1 MGTLSDQELHSHSS
15 LDEGEREERKQ
26 QKQGQRGDGGEAH
39 LPMKG
44 FNLHSAMW
52 SITLLWGS
60 ILLLPSAAGT
70 SAVINY
76 AVAIPSQLY
85 HPFSETVCLQL
96 SRKEAVPIHVT
107 VTLQSKA
114 GNETLIT
121 QAISQLIFFH
131 CTSFQVPPPVGQ
143 PEEVAFVEITVLGA
157 NSEFQ
162 KKQKVLIKHAEKK
175 TLIQTDKPVYKPGQ
189 TVKLRIVTLDQNFIA
204 SNETH
209 RLVELKDPK
218 RNRIAQWLNVTPVGG
233 IVDLSFPLAAE
244 APAGEYTI
252 KTPDRTHTFRVEE
265 YVLPK
270 FSVSIQMPQ
279 VVTILEETFHL
290 HICGMYTYG
299 KPVQGSV
306 KAVVCRKH
314 IQYKRKSPKAKRS
327 ICKDYTGKTNEDG
340 CFTTE
345 VHVKTYHQKRT
356 DNYDFNL
363 EAVAALKESGTG
375 VELNTTENCKV
386 TFGITTLQF
395 WGTSYYYQQGA
406 PYYGNLELKS
416 GNGTHLKNKKVILTV
431 SYGSM
436 KQTKTYF
443 TDDAGMASFILE
455 TSAWNSSEVRLQAKT
470 LPEEFSSQNMRV
482 SYGTASLTLR
492 AFYSS
497 SHSSVRIQ
505 PVQAALPCGDVQQVT
520 VNYRILA
527 TELGDRSA
535 GAEFYHLVLARG
547 SLVHHGQ
554 TRVLLDPPLGQYSGT
569 FNISLPIDII
579 SPMAMLFV
587 YTAFPEGQVAAD
599 SFSLKVSKCFRNHV
613 KLGFSDTVALPGSA
627 VHLHLQAAPRSLC
640 SIRAVDQSVLLLR
653 PEAELSRAN
662 VYNMFSYPQ
671 EHPSILTDSY
681 SDYCTVH
688 KSSGTISSL
697 TTLPPTTTSPFMYD
711 RYSYAVSQP
720 DVYELLRNSG
730 LTFLTSLKIKSP
742 IECRTQTTFYD
753 YMSYD
758 HLEDLE
764 DLDPELDVAVE
775 HAESE
780 HIELGSKAGPVRTW
794 FPETFIW
801 SLVPINDSGSAELPV
816 TVPDSITDWSAMTF
830 CTSETHGLGIS
841 ETASLRSFKP
851 FFVEPILPYSI
862 FQGESFPLTVKVF
875 NYLKQCMVLQLS
887 LMNSSD
893 FEFVHANVRFTV
905 CLCPNSAK
913 TFFWDVKA
921 TKLGKVNFTVTAEVI
936 DQKGVCTESTA
947 VVPES
952 GGKDTV
958 VKHLLVKAEGLLE
971 EKTHTSLLCPK
982 GTSASE
988 TITFTLPENMVLG
1001 TERAHIS
1008 FLGDILGTALDNI
1021 DELLQMSSGCG
1032 EQNMVHFAPNVFI
1045 TRYLQETGQLTPEIK
1060 RKATGY
1066 LESGYQR
1073 QLLYK
1078 HADGS
1083 YSAFGEGSEP
1093 GNTWLTALVLKTFS
1107 QAQNFIHIDEQNIKD
1122 AASALIKSQ
1131 TPSGCFKSVGKL
1143 FNNGLM
1149 GAVEEGLGLSSA
1161 IITALIHSGIP
1172 RSDPAV
1178 QKALKCITDL
1188 VNSDS
1193 SSSNLYSLALAANA
1207 FAVAG
1212 DKALKQK
1219 ILKRLDK
1226 AAIRSDAQIFW
1237 SQQSKHEEDPLH
1249 WYRAPSVDVELT
1261 SSILM
1266 AHISKSSLSSD
1277 EIRKASQIVSWLL
1290 KQQNPYGGFASTQD
1304 TVVALEALALY
1315 ATKTFSKDGP
1325 DLQVSLSSE
1334 GFSKNIRVDNT
1345 NRLLLQTVELP
1356 AIPRDYTVRVQ
1367 GHGCLFLQAI
1377 LRYHVPLPRKDLTF
1391 AVSVQTEC
1399 TAPDATQFPVTVH
1412 ARYTGNRVSTN
1423 MVLIQVELLSGYS
1436 PVAYS
1441 LDELKKM
1448 PLVKKIESEA
1458 DRVVL
1463 YLEELTRQP
1472 QAYTLLM
1479 QQDMQVKDHKP
1490 ANIKVYDYYMPE
1502 ETTVISYNAP
1512 CT

>member
-1 MGTLSDQELHSHSS
+1 
-15 LDEGEREERKQ
+15 
-26 QKQGQRGDGGEAH
+26 
-39 LPMKG
+39 
-44 FNLHSAMW
+44 
-52 SITLLWGS
+52 
-60 ILLLPSAAGT
+60 
-70 SAVINY
+70 NY

-85 HPFSETVCLQL
+85 YPFSETVCLQL
-96 SRKEAVPIHVT
+96 SRKQAVPIHVT
-107 VTLQSKA
+107 VTLQSRA

-121 QAISQLIFFH
+121 QSISQLTFFH
-131 CTSFQVPPPVGQ
+131 CTSFQVPPPVGN
-143 PEEVAFVEITVLGA
+143 PDEVAFIGIRVLEA
-157 NSEFQ
+157 NSEYQ
-162 KKQKVLIKHAEKK
+162 KKQKVLIKHADKK
-175 TLIQTDKPVYKPGQ
+175 TFIQTDKPVYKPGQ
-189 TVKLRIVTLDQNFIA
+189 IVKLRIVTLDQNFIA
-204 SNETH
+204 SNEMH

-218 RNRIAQWLNVTPVGG
+218 GNRIAQWLNVTPVGG

-244 APAGEYTI
+244 ALVGEYTI
-252 KTPDRTHTFRVEE
+252 KVPDRTHTFRVEE

-279 VVTILEETFHL
+279 VVTILEENFRL
-290 HICGMYTYG
+290 HVCGMYTYG

-306 KAVVCRKH
+306 KAVVCRN
-314 IQYKRKSPKAKRS
+314 RKSSKAKRS
-327 ICKDYTGKTNEDG
+327 ICKDYTGETNKDG
-340 CFTTE
+340 CFATE
-345 VHVKTYHQKRT
+345 VNIKIYHQKRS
-356 DNYDFNL
+356 DKYDFNL
-363 EAVAALKESGTG
+363 EAVAFLKESGTG
-375 VELNTTENCKV
+375 VEFNTTENCKV
-386 TFGITTLQF
+386 TFDITTLQF

-416 GNGTHLKNKKVILTV
+416 ANGTHLKNKEVILTV
-431 SYGSM
+431 SYGSR

-443 TDDAGMASFILE
+443 TDDTGMASFTLE
-455 TSAWNSSEVRLQAKT
+455 TSAWDNSSKVLLEAKT
-470 LPEEFSSQNMRV
+470 QPENLSGQNVRV
-482 SYGTASLTLR
+482 SYGTASLTLK

-497 SHSSVRIQ
+497 SRSSVRIQ
-505 PVQAALPCGDVQQVT
+505 PVQAMLPCRDMQQVT
-520 VNYRILA
+520 VHYRILA
-527 TELGDRSA
+527 TELGD
-535 GAEFYHLVLARG
+535 GAARADFYHLVSAGECLQR
-547 SLVHHGQ
+547 
-554 TRVLLDPPLGQYSGT
+554 GQYSGA
-569 FNISLPIDII
+569 FNVTLPIDLI
-579 SPMAMLFV
+579 SPMATLFV

-599 SFSLKVSKCFRNHV
+599 TFSLKVSKCFRNHV

-627 VHLHLQAAPRSLC
+627 VHLHLQAAPGSLC

-653 PEAELSRAN
+653 PEAELSRDSRNLCILSLYKFTGQSEVQQHRVAD
-662 VYNMFSYPQ
+662 MLGDGGRERPSDTPPPPLKSTFFSS
-671 EHPSILTDSY
+671 PSFL
-681 SDYCTVH
+681 
-688 KSSGTISSL
+688 
-697 TTLPPTTTSPFMYD
+697 
-711 RYSYAVSQP
+711 Q
-720 DVYELLRNSG
+720 NSG

-742 IECRTQTTFYD
+742 IECRTPTTFYYD
-753 YMSYD
+753 YMYSD
-758 HLEDLE
+758 T
-764 DLDPELDVAVE
+764 LDPETDAAVE

-780 HIELGSKAGPVRTW
+780 HVELGSEAGPVRTW

-801 SLVPINDSGSAELPV
+801 TLVPINDSGAAELAV
-816 TVPDSITDWSAMTF
+816 TVPDSITDWRAMTF
-830 CTSETHGLGIS
+830 CTSESHGLGIS
-841 ETASLRSFKP
+841 ETTSLQSFKP
-851 FFVEPILPYSI
+851 FFVEPTLPYSV
-862 FQGESFPLTVKVF
+862 FRGESFPLKVKVF
-875 NYLKQCMVLQLS
+875 SYLKQCMVLQLS
-887 LMNSSD
+887 LMDSRD
-893 FEFVHANVRFTV
+893 FEFVHANVRFTI
-905 CLCPNSAK
+905 CLCPDSAK

-921 TKLGKVNFTVTAEVI
+921 TKLGKVNFTVTAEVMEQE
-936 DQKGVCTESTA
+936 DVCTESTA

-988 TITFTLPENMVLG
+988 TITFTMPENVVLG
-1001 TERAHIS
+1001 SERAHIS

-1021 DELLQMSSGCG
+1021 DGLLQMSSGCG

-1060 RKATGY
+1060 QKATGY

-1078 HADGS
+1078 HTDGS

-1107 QAQNFIHIDEQNIKD
+1107 QARDFIHIDEQNIED

-1149 GAVEEGLGLSSA
+1149 GGVEEGLGLSSA
-1161 IITALIHSGIP
+1161 IITALIHSGMP
-1172 RSDPAV
+1172 QSDPV
-1178 QKALKCITDL
+1178 VWKALKCIKDL
-1188 VNSDS
+1188 VNADTG
-1193 SSSNLYSLALAANA
+1193 SSNLYGLALAANA

-1212 DKALKQK
+1212 DKAFRQK

-1226 AAIRSDAQIFW
+1226 AAIISDDQIFW
-1237 SQQSKHEEDPLH
+1237 SQQSKQEEDSLH

-1261 SSILM
+1261 STILM
-1266 AHISKSSLSSD
+1266 AHLSKSSLSSD
-1277 EIRKASQIVSWLL
+1277 EIRKASQIVSWLT

-1325 DLQVSLSSE
+1325 DLQASLSSE
-1334 GFSKNIRVDNT
+1334 GFNQNIRVDNT

-1356 AIPRDYTVRVQ
+1356 AIPQDYTVRVQ

-1377 LRYHVPLPRKDLTF
+1377 LRYHIPPPRSDITF

-1399 TAPDATQFPVTVH
+1399 TAPNATQFPLTIH

-1436 PVAYS
+1436 PVAGS
-1441 LDELKKM
+1441 LEELKKM
-1448 PLVKKIESEA
+1448 PLVKKVESEA
-1458 DRVVL
+1458 DRVIL

-1472 QAYTLLM
+1472 HTYTLLV
-1479 QQDMQVKDHKP
+1479 QQDMQVKDRKP

-1502 ETTVISYNAP
+1502 ETTVMSYSAP
-1512 CT
+1512 C